1 MKKIG
6 MIGIIIILALIAL
19 TTVIIVHDHYQTKDI
34 CNNKEYSYIDKN
46 SFAYVIK
53 ENLISF
59 EKLVKGETSIS
70 YGIPTI
76 ASTSKPVSC
85 VNYSN
90 LLTSH
95 NDSQVKNSQ
104 TIWSNET
111 HKISICSPHFKSL
124 VDKDGNLH
132 STVGYHNIYFFNGY
146 IIAGNGAGRCIVDQY
161 GNPISGT
168 NFVIY
173 NDSNKPE
180 IIFGLIVGDN
190 SFIGADYLNPGKFN
204 IIASEYNSWL
214 K

>member
-6 MIGIIIILALIAL
+6 IIGIIIILVLIAL

-53 ENLISF
+53 ESLISF
-59 EKLVKGETSIS
+59 EKLAKGETSIL
-70 YGIPTI
+70 YGIPTMT
-76 ASTSKPVSC
+76 STSKPVSC

-90 LLTSH
+90 LIKLH
-95 NDSQVKNSQ
+95 NDSQMKNSQ

>member
-6 MIGIIIILALIAL
+6 MIGIIIILVLIAL

-214 K
+214 R